1 MNPDLDNDFED
12 LDNEISRLLGAEPW
26 ARQKEEGNWEYA
38 GFQIY
43 RNAGSKRTLQMVAHG
58 IEAKR
63 HDARMKAN
71 IVEPSPSLGE
81 HEYGQILKEVEQWE
95 RKNHWARRS
104 KAWDAEMHEQYEEL
118 ARCDEIKN
126 DKSED
131 EAGSALL
138 AIAAIHLVHLNKSL
152 KDPEKLLEL
161 ASISFQLNITYRF
174 CFPLYWRHAPQ
185 TASCSVGFDAG
196 RKGAAGSVAPVAHRP
211 DEGRAA
217 STDPL
222 ALSCGR
228 DGGADSAG
236 TGYNTQQCDQVD

>member
-26 ARQKEEGNWEYA
+26 ARQKEEGSWEYA

-138 AIAAIHLVHLNKSL
+138 AIAAIHPVHLNKSL

-161 ASISFQLNITYRF
+161 ASLPIRKQLSLARSSARLSAAI
-174 CFPLYWRHAPQ
+174 
-185 TASCSVGFDAG
+185 
-196 RKGAAGSVAPVAHRP
+196 AGSKGKEKRRKKAAKPEGGDPYRAPEMDRGLVLDQILERPSEVARLAREAAVAPNVP
-211 DEGRAA
+211 NEGDER
-217 STDPL
+217 
-222 ALSCGR
+222 
-228 DGGADSAG
+228 
-236 TGYNTQQCDQVD
+236 